1 MTTTEKLNAIADK
14 CRDLLAQNAG
24 LQTQA
29 GWRTTLAAIES
40 VSLLNRGSS
49 PSRTL
54 REERLITAII
64 AAWDGLQ
71 PLADSLIEDN
81 FGEVAV
87 QCIAESLAL
96 CSTLE
101 RELAEV
107 IAERDAARAALDMAL
122 VQ

>member
-24 LQTQA
+24 LKTEA

-40 VSLLNRGSS
+40 VSLINRGSS

-64 AAWDGLQ
+64 TAWDGL
-71 PLADSLIEDN
+71 L
-81 FGEVAV
+81 
-87 QCIAESLAL
+87 
-96 CSTLE
+96 
-101 RELAEV
+101 
-107 IAERDAARAALDMAL
+107 
-122 VQ
+122 